1 MKKLALLLTLLSISI
16 TGRAQNE
23 NPLYDADLAK
33 ELGADDYGMKNYIF
47 VILKTGDAEIDDPA
61 AKKEMF
67 KGHFANI
74 SKLAEEGKL
83 VVAGP
88 YGENDREYR
97 GLFILDVNSKEEA
110 MELLNNDPTI
120 ANGIF
125 EVELTPWYGSAAL
138 PTYLDN
144 HKKIEKLS
152 P

>member
-1 MKKLALLLTLLSISI
+1 MKKLFLVFILFSPLLGS
-16 TGRAQNE
+16 AQND

-33 ELGADDYGMKNYIF
+33 ELGADDYGMKNYVF
-47 VILKTGDAEIDDPA
+47 VILKTGDAEISDA
-61 AKKEMF
+61 EAKKEMF
-67 KGHFANI
+67 KGHFENI

-88 YGENDREYR
+88 YGENDRDYR
-97 GLFILDVNSKEEA
+97 GLFILDVSSTEEA
-110 MELLNNDPTI
+110 MRLLNNDPTI